1 MLSLTIALLLS
12 GTPTAINQTLPLRH
26 YFATQT
32 ATHDCHY
39 GDQVHTVKLI
49 DDDILSS
56 YATILARAKEPSFL
70 TPRSDGATILR
81 FIWLRSFHAPI
92 IVRLTMPN
100 QSKGRVEMIRF
111 SGLGGYD
118 YGQVKDRK
126 SRAVDQGEVI
136 SLLAD
141 ADPALLEPATP
152 SCGPPGT
159 DGARWLIERS
169 DASGHHFAER
179 WSPDDGIGRAT
190 GIALIRLAGLEGEE
204 IY

>member
-1 MLSLTIALLLS
+1 MSLTIALLLS
-12 GTPTAINQTLPLRH
+12 ATPMTITPAPSLRH

-39 GDQVHTVKLI
+39 GDQVHTVSLI

-56 YATILARAKEPSFL
+56 YATLLARAQEPSFL
-70 TPRSDGATILR
+70 VPRPDGATIMR
-81 FIWLRSFHAPI
+81 FTWLRSFHAPI
-92 IVRLTMPN
+92 IIRLTVPR
-100 QSKGRVEMIRF
+100 QGKGRVEMIRF

-126 SRAVDQGEVI
+126 SRTVNQGEI
-136 SLLAD
+136 IALLAD

-179 WSPDDGIGRAT
+179 WSPDDGVVKTAGM
-190 GIALIRLAGLEGEE
+190 ALIRLAGLEGEK